1 MIVKQ
6 QTERNS
12 CDMKQDK
19 RLDRATAKAF
29 QRNPS
34 RGNPCPCAAR
44 RVAGMLVG
52 AVLLLAGTAVA
63 NEPLEWIYDTSGR
76 SEGVVAASDVPATE
90 SFVSVLAFMAWS
102 IGFDLDT
109 TSGFCV
115 IFR

>member
-1 MIVKQ
+1 MVVKQ

-19 RLDRATAKAF
+19 RLDRETAKAF
-29 QRNPS
+29 QRNLS
-34 RGNPCPCAAR
+34 MGRPCPCAVR

-52 AVLLLAGTAVA
+52 AVLLLAGAAGA
-63 NEPLEWIYDTSGR
+63 NEPLDWKYDTSGR

-109 TSGFCV
+109 TSGLCV